1 MNANKI
7 FAVITVLLLYVA
19 LALELICVFSFFKI
33 GQYITSVLFGLAAAM
48 SCAIILYIVIK
59 FKEL

>member
-19 LALELICVFSFFKI
+19 MTLEVICVFGFFKI

-48 SCAIILYIVIK
+48 SFSIILYIGIK